1 LDEERHPV
9 SDMTIPQK
17 PFLNSK
23 RRSYALIAGAILW
36 AGWLASIL
44 LGKGNRDAA
53 GQVLGVDFL
62 AFYTGGK
69 LVNSGQS
76 AELYDLRAQQV
87 VQRQVAGEEWGD
99 LDIYFNPPFY
109 AWLFMPFALLPYKL
123 SVSVWIVSELAAL
136 WLSLMILGVKKPAR
150 AFFWALTFSP
160 VFSAVSFGQNTL
172 MSLALLSLTYALWR
186 DGKLWAAGLVC
197 SLLLYKPQLIL
208 GIGVLW
214 FLEWLLV
221 RRGWQSLAGLAL
233 GGIALAGLSFL
244 FMPDASRAYIEFS
257 RKILPGFTTWEGYP
271 LWNAHTPRAFW
282 QLLLP
287 GLAWLS
293 DGLYVLCLVAGLAV
307 YGVLWRKFRSQ
318 PAWLYA
324 GAICLTLWL
333 TPHAMIYDWAILLIP
348 AVLLWQNSSA
358 DWKGIYALVWV
369 AAFISGPFTLGQLK
383 LLPLAVQISVP
394 VLAVSV
400 VWISRLLYMQNNP
413 TPKYESHEEYT
424 R

>member
-1 LDEERHPV
+1 L
-9 SDMTIPQK
+9 SDLNMPGK

-23 RRSYALIAGAILW
+23 RLSYALIAGAILW
-36 AGWLASIL
+36 TGWLASIL
-44 LGKGNRDAA
+44 LGKGNLDAA

-69 LVNSGQS
+69 LVDSGQS
-76 AELYDLRAQQV
+76 AELYDLRAQQA

-109 AWLFMPFALLPYKL
+109 AWLFVPFALLPYKL
-123 SVSVWIVSELAAL
+123 GVGLWIGLELAAL

-150 AFFWALTFSP
+150 AFLWALTFTP

-208 GIGVLW
+208 GVGVLW

-221 RRGWQSLAGLAL
+221 RRGWQSLAGLAS
-233 GGIALAGLSFL
+233 GGAILAGLSFI
-244 FMPDASRAYIEFS
+244 FMPDASHAYIEFS

-287 GLAWLS
+287 GLNWLS
-293 DGLYVLCLVAGLAV
+293 DGLFVLCLVAGLAA
-307 YGVLWRKFRSQ
+307 YGVFWRKFRSQ

-324 GAICLTLWL
+324 GAIGLTLWL

-358 DWKGIYALVWV
+358 DWKGIFALVWV

-383 LLPLAVQISVP
+383 LLPFAVQISVP

-400 VWISRLLYMQNNP
+400 VWISRLLYMQNNAN
-413 TPKYESHEEYT
+413 PK
-424 R
+424 

>member
-1 LDEERHPV
+1 
-9 SDMTIPQK
+9 MPQK

-23 RRSYALIAGAILW
+23 RLSYALIAGAILW

-69 LVNSGQS
+69 LVYSGQS
-76 AELYDLRAQQV
+76 AELYDLRAQQA
-87 VQRQVAGEEWGD
+87 VQRQVAGKEWGD

-109 AWLFMPFALLPYKL
+109 TWLFVPFALLPYKL
-123 SVSVWIVSELAAL
+123 SVGVWIVLELAAL
-136 WLSLMILGVKKPAR
+136 WLSLMILSVKKPAR
-150 AFFWALTFSP
+150 AFLWALTFAP

-172 MSLALLSLTYALWR
+172 ISLALLSLTYALWR

-197 SLLLYKPQLIL
+197 SMLLYKPQLIL
-208 GIGVLW
+208 GVGVLW
-214 FLEWLLV
+214 FLEWLLA
-221 RRGWQSLAGLAL
+221 RRGWQSLAGLAA
-233 GGIALAGLSFL
+233 GGTTLAGLSFI

-257 RKILPGFTTWEGYP
+257 RRILPGFTTWEGYP

-287 GLAWLS
+287 SQPLLS
-293 DGLYVLCLVAGLAV
+293 DGLFVLCLVAGLAA
-307 YGVLWRKFRSQ
+307 YGVFWRKFRTQ

-348 AVLLWQNSSA
+348 AVLLWQNSSV
-358 DWKGIYALVWV
+358 DWKVIYALVWV

-383 LLPLAVQISVP
+383 LLPFAVQISVP
-394 VLAVSV
+394 VLAVSA
-400 VWISRLLYMQNNP
+400 VWISRLLYMQENANQ
-413 TPKYESHEEYT
+413 KNESH
-424 R
+424 

>member
-1 LDEERHPV
+1 MSEMP
-9 SDMTIPQK
+9 IPPK

-23 RRSYALIAGAILW
+23 RLSYALIAGAILW

-76 AELYDLRAQQV
+76 AELYDLRAQQA

-123 SVSVWIVSELAAL
+123 SVGLWIIVELALL
-136 WLSLMILGVKKPAR
+136 WLSLKILGVKKPAR
-150 AFFWALTFSP
+150 AFLWALTFSP

-186 DGKLWAAGLVC
+186 NSKLWAAGLAC

-208 GIGVLW
+208 GVGVLW
-214 FLEWLLV
+214 FLEWFLA

-233 GGIALAGLSFL
+233 GGTALAGLSFL

-257 RKILPGFTTWEGYP
+257 RRILPGFTTWEGYP

-287 GLAWLS
+287 GLSWLS
-293 DGLYVLCLVAGLAV
+293 DGLFGLCLVTGLGA
-307 YGVLWRKFRSQ
+307 YGVFWCKFRSQ

-324 GAICLTLWL
+324 GAIGLTLWL

-348 AVLLWQNSSA
+348 AVLLWDKSSV

-383 LLPLAVQISVP
+383 LLPFAVQISVP
-394 VLAVSV
+394 VLAVSA
-400 VWISRLLYMQNNP
+400 VWISHLLYKQENA
-413 TPKYESHEEYT
+413 TP
-424 R
+424 